1 MNMNKAT
8 IAASFYAAISISFW
22 GISFVSTK
30 AVVDTI
36 EPYTL
41 LALRFA
47 IGALFLLAVLVIK
60 RYPLT
65 LPLRYI
71 PHVIVL
77 SVLGVFIHQVIQ
89 ATALLS
95 IDASAAGWMISFSP
109 VFTVIL
115 SMLFLHEKMTWLR
128 SAGMLIAIIGVLMVT
143 SARSGHSPG
152 FEVNF
157 GYILMVLS
165 TLNWAVYSVLLKR
178 LRVPLPSLIVTFY
191 MSLLGCLLS
200 IPFLLRSKG
209 WENMTFLTNTEWA
222 HILFLGIFVSGVG
235 YWYWAKALEVME
247 ASRVSMFLY
256 LEPLV
261 TFIAAVLLLHEK
273 ILFISILGGII
284 IILGVIMVNGQLVS
298 VIRRFIWARK

>member
-1 MNMNKAT
+1 MNKAT

-60 RYPLT
+60 RYPLN

-115 SMLFLHEKMTWLR
+115 SMLFLHEKMSWLR

-143 SARSGHSPG
+143 SARSGQSPG

-200 IPFLLRSKG
+200 VPFLLRSKG

-284 IILGVIMVNGQLVS
+284 IILGVIMVNGQFVS
-298 VIRRFIWARK
+298 VIRRFIWSRK

>member
-22 GISFVSTK
+22 GLSFVSTK

-41 LALRFA
+41 LAIRFA
-47 IGALFLLAVLVIK
+47 IGALFLLAILFIK

-71 PHVIVL
+71 PHVFVL

-143 SARSGHSPG
+143 SARSGQSPG
-152 FEVNF
+152 IEVNF

-165 TLNWAVYSVLLKR
+165 TMNWAVYSVLLKR

-209 WENMTFLTNTEWA
+209 WENMSFLTNTEWA

-261 TFIAAVLLLHEK
+261 TFIAAVFLLHEK

-298 VIRRFIWARK
+298 IICRFICARK

>member
-8 IAASFYAAISISFW
+8 IAASFYATVSISFW

-47 IGALFLLAVLVIK
+47 IGALFLLALLVVK

-65 LPLRYI
+65 LPLQYI

-143 SARSGHSPG
+143 SARSGQSPG

-247 ASRVSMFLY
+247 ATRVSMFLY

>member
-1 MNMNKAT
+1 MNKAT

-143 SARSGHSPG
+143 SARSGQSPG

>member
-143 SARSGHSPG
+143 SARSGQSPG

>member
-143 SARSGHSPG
+143 SARSGQSPG

-200 IPFLLRSKG
+200 IPFLLRNRG
-209 WENMTFLTNTEWA
+209 WENMDFLTNTEWA

-298 VIRRFIWARK
+298 VIRRVIWARK

>member
-1 MNMNKAT
+1 MNKAT

-115 SMLFLHEKMTWLR
+115 SMLFLHEKMSWLR

-143 SARSGHSPG
+143 SARSGQSPG
-152 FEVNF
+152 FEANF

-178 LRVPLPSLIVTFY
+178 L
-191 MSLLGCLLS
+191 
-200 IPFLLRSKG
+200 
-209 WENMTFLTNTEWA
+209 
-222 HILFLGIFVSGVG
+222 
-235 YWYWAKALEVME
+235 
-247 ASRVSMFLY
+247 
-256 LEPLV
+256 
-261 TFIAAVLLLHEK
+261 
-273 ILFISILGGII
+273 
-284 IILGVIMVNGQLVS
+284 
-298 VIRRFIWARK
+298 

>member
-143 SARSGHSPG
+143 SARSGQSPG

-209 WENMTFLTNTEWA
+209 WESMTFLTNTEWA

>member
-8 IAASFYAAISISFW
+8 IAASFYAAVSISFW

-77 SVLGVFIHQVIQ
+77 SVLGVFIHQIIQ

-115 SMLFLHEKMTWLR
+115 SMLFLHEKMTWIR

-143 SARSGHSPG
+143 SARSGQSPG

>member
-115 SMLFLHEKMTWLR
+115 SMLFLHEKMTWIR

-143 SARSGHSPG
+143 SARSGQSPG

>member
-1 MNMNKAT
+1 MNKAT

-143 SARSGHSPG
+143 SARSGQSPG

-191 MSLLGCLLS
+191 MSLLGSMLS

>member
-1 MNMNKAT
+1 MNKAT

-115 SMLFLHEKMTWLR
+115 SMLFLHEKMSWLR

-143 SARSGHSPG
+143 SARSGQSPG

-200 IPFLLRSKG
+200 VPFLLRSKG

-273 ILFISILGGII
+273 ILFISILGGLI
-284 IILGVIMVNGQLVS
+284 IILGVIMVNGQFVS